1 MRKSKLTILLIIFF
15 LLGILVDR
23 AFLYYEIGEKNKLLL
38 VEQESIKEDYK
49 QLIKQFEIVENELLL
64 RKIQDS
70 IINTDSIFIMDS
82 IKLDKIN

>member
-70 IINTDSIFIMDS
+70 IINTDSIFIIDS
-82 IKLDKIN
+82 IILDNIN

>member
-49 QLIKQFEIVENELLL
+49 QLIKQFEIVENELIL

>member
-49 QLIKQFEIVENELLL
+49 QLIKQFEIVENELIL

-70 IINTDSIFIMDS
+70 IINTDSIFIIDS
-82 IKLDKIN
+82 IILDNIN